1 MSCNEQEAAAI
12 SAGHTGLKV
21 TVPPKFEGM
30 DELMMLQAEIMC
42 IPSDSLTM
50 RSHGDGLGLSGKPLY
65 LMPRHGSTARSECR
79 RMLVPRH

>member
-42 IPSDSLTM
+42 IPCASLTVM
-50 RSHGDGLGLSGKPLY
+50 VWGYQESPF
-65 LMPRHGSTARSECR
+65 T
-79 RMLVPRH
+79 